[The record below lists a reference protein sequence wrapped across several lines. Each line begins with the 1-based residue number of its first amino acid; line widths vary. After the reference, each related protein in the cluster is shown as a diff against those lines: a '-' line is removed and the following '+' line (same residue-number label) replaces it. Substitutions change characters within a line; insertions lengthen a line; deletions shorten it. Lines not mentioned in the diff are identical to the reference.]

1 MPMPTTLIILALIL
15 GGCGKEDPAPGAV
28 TAPRPSSI
36 PDDEPV
42 KTVDDTVPVPAVTPT
57 AQGADEPVEEDP
69 TEDDDDVAE
78 EDEDCAPK
86 GAAGLKPMQV
96 LAITFTSGIEG
107 KDPADKIN
115 IARPGQR
122 VYAHLKMRNRSGRK
136 RCLDVTFRVGG
147 KKRTKVRLKIGES
160 WSWRTWAYNTLRPDD
175 RQPLELTIVD
185 DQGALV
191 FQKKLPVV
199 PE

>member
-1 MPMPTTLIILALIL
+1 MPMSTTLIILALFL
-15 GGCGKEDPAPGAV
+15 GGCSKDDPAPGAV
-28 TAPRPSSI
+28 TAPLPSSM

-42 KTVDDTVPVPAVTPT
+42 ETVDDTVPSSTVTPH
-57 AQGADEPVEEDP
+57 ADGEREPVEEDP
-69 TEDDDDVAE
+69 ADDDDEVAE
-78 EDEDCAPK
+78 EDDDCAPK
-86 GAAGLKPMQV
+86 GSDLKPLQV

-107 KDPADKIN
+107 KDPRDKLHV
-115 IARPGQR
+115 ARPGQR

-147 KKRTKVRLKIGES
+147 KKRTKVRLEIGKS
-160 WSWRTWAYNTLRPDD
+160 WSWRTWAYNTLRADD

-191 FQKKLPVV
+191 FHKKLPVV